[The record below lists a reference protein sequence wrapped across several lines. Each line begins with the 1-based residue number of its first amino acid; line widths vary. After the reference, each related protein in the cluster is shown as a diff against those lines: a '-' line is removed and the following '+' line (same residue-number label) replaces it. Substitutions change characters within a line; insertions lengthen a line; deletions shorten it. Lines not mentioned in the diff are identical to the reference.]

1 MTCPL
6 SSTFIT
12 SIPTLHPE
20 ESCYLS
26 DAVEKYDDIG
36 EKHGNQK
43 ATIIDNNPQPIAKR
57 SNMGPRSHPNVE
69 MKAELVIFRTCCLT
83 LVKNKIEIVPIMP
96 EKSIKKIDHKIA
108 RTPELD
114 V

>member
-1 MTCPL
+1 
-6 SSTFIT
+6 
-12 SIPTLHPE
+12 
-20 ESCYLS
+20 
-26 DAVEKYDDIG
+26 
-36 EKHGNQK
+36 
-43 ATIIDNNPQPIAKR
+43 
-57 SNMGPRSHPNVE
+57 MGPRSHPNVE

-114 V
+114 VWRFGSPYYQPCIERKAAIQTGKSTNIGCEKRKIFTPS